1 MVELAMWT
9 NHFPWT
15 RELDAKLLALHRQKL
30 SRRKIG
36 AELGLSLWI
45 VQRRLTKLGIIA
57 GSASGGR
64 PKTKAVG
71 HGLSTTEQR
80 LEFKRTD
87 ARFQRAMQRAIA
99 CGQEHPR

>member
-1 MVELAMWT
+1 MWT

-15 RELDAKLLALHRQKL
+15 PELDVKLLALHRQKL

-36 AELGLSLWI
+36 AEMGLSLWI

-71 HGLSTTEQR
+71 NGLSTTEQR

-87 ARFQRAMQRAIA
+87 ARFQRAMRQAIER
-99 CGQEHPR
+99 GQEHPP